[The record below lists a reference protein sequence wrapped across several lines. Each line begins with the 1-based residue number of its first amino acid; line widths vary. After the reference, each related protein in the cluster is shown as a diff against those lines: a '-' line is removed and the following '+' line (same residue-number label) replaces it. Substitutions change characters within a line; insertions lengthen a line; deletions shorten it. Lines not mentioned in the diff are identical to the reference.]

1 MPKEPAKTNDKMKTF
16 LCQEG
21 REKFHIEA
29 PNLEQAEQDAAIYNA
44 VVIKEVKTK

>member
-1 MPKEPAKTNDKMKTF
+1 MKTF

-29 PNLEQAEQDAAIYNA
+29 KNLAQAEQDASIYNA
-44 VVIKEVKTK
+44 VVIREVKTKKK